1 MKKKLLSFAI
11 VIIIFSFHLLEA
23 VSKYRASAAL
33 INTFILH

>member
-23 VSKYRASAAL
+23 VSKYRAAAL
-33 INTFILH
+33 INTFILL